1 MADRLR
7 LRSSTSAAA
16 RGRAP
21 STLPTTLGGC
31 AVTDDPREVLKA
43 AGVECA
49 EVGEYMAC
57 LDEDREMEDLD
68 NPQYVFTALARLVAK
83 YKWGGDST
91 QAELLQAALARGS
104 IIPALAAG
112 LGEYEGG
119 HS

>member
-83 YKWGGDST
+83 YKWLFE
-91 QAELLQAALARGS
+91 QAQ
-104 IIPALAAG
+104 
-112 LGEYEGG
+112 EYDW
-119 HS
+119 HFDF